1 MTRQQSTRLLI
12 SILFLAVLGDALLR
26 VGPWAL
32 NFALWVVA
40 LGSTAW
46 FAVPVAPPHAKAGM
60 GRWLAVA
67 AAFAAL
73 SVIRDSEFLL
83 VWNTMAVLTA
93 LTVAALRS
101 SDIDLSACR
110 LGHFATGAIHT
121 ARNVAAG
128 AIPLFVREFRWPE
141 PSGGRPRGR
150 LVAPALGVALAAPAL
165 LVFGGLFASADPVF
179 ERLTNRLFAWDYETI
194 ASHTLFAALLGWL
207 SAGYFRSLIQPIPQ
221 ENPLSTVAGRA
232 QFATV
237 GIPLVAVTTLFT
249 VFVAIQATYLFGG
262 EDWVHQASGFGYADY
277 ARRGFFELVAA
288 SALVVP
294 MLLGGRW
301 LLNDDDAVGLR
312 RFRALTVALLVLVA
326 AVAASALWRM
336 LLYTAAYGLTEDRF
350 YATAFMLWMGGVLA
364 WFAYTT
370 LRNRIEGFALG
381 VLLGGLALLGALTA
395 MNPDGI
401 IARVNLARAEAGH
414 ELDVDYLRT
423 LSSDAIPAI
432 VARWDDINASQRAV
446 LRSSLIERQSQ
457 RSRTSDWRT
466 WNLSRRRAAEALQKI
481 QLR

>member
-12 SILFLAVLGDALLR
+12 GILFLAVLGDALLR
-26 VGPWAL
+26 VGPWSL

-46 FAVPVAPPHAKAGM
+46 VAVPVAGPNVKAGM
-60 GRWLAVA
+60 GRWLTVA

-73 SVIRDSEFLL
+73 SIIRDSEFLL
-83 VWNTMAVLTA
+83 VWNIIAVLTA
-93 LTVAALRS
+93 LIVAALWAS
-101 SDIDLSACR
+101 GIDLLACR

-121 ARNVAAG
+121 VRNVAGG
-128 AIPLFVREFRWPE
+128 AIPLFVRELRWPE
-141 PSGGRPRGR
+141 LSSGRTRGR
-150 LVAPALGVALAAPAL
+150 LVAPALGVALAAPVL

-179 ERLTNRLFAWDYETI
+179 ERLTSKLFAWDYETI
-194 ASHTLFAALLGWL
+194 ASHLLLAAFLGWL
-207 SAGYFRSLIQPIPQ
+207 SAGYFRGLTQPIPR
-221 ENPLSTVAGRA
+221 ENPLDTVSGRA

-237 GIPLVAVTTLFT
+237 GIPLAAVTTLFT
-249 VFVAIQATYLFGG
+249 VFVSIQATYLFGG
-262 EDWVHQASGFGYADY
+262 EDWVQRASGFGYAHY

-301 LLNDDDAVGLR
+301 LLNDDDATGLR

-326 AVAASALWRM
+326 FVAASAMWRM
-336 LLYTAAYGLTEDRF
+336 LLYTSAYGLTEDRF

-364 WFAYTT
+364 WFAYTIV
-370 LRNRIEGFALG
+370 RNRIEGFAFG

-414 ELDVDYLRT
+414 EVDVDYLRT
-423 LSSDAIPAI
+423 LSADAIPAI
-432 VARWDDINASQRAV
+432 AARWDDLNASQRAV
-446 LRSSLIERQSQ
+446 LQSSLIERQSQ

-481 QLR
+481 QLP